1 MSDDH
6 DFEPAYGLPELLPAG
21 ERLLWQ
27 GAPQW
32 RVLAREALHV
42 RKLAAYFGVLL
53 VWRAGVVLG
62 DGGGLTAVALSWLW
76 MLPLAALALG
86 LLTTLAWLIGRTSVY
101 SVTDRRVVM
110 RIGIVLT
117 ITFNLPYRTIEAAGL
132 RTHPDGSGDI
142 TLTLAPAERIAY
154 LHLWPHARPWKV
166 ARTEP
171 MLRALPDA
179 RHVAQLLSDALTA
192 SAGVAPAAM
201 PAADAAGRPRAN
213 DPPGHALA
221 A

>member
-53 VWRAGVVLG
+53 AWRAVVVLG
-62 DGGGLTAVALSWLW
+62 DGGGLVAVALSWLW

-101 SVTDRRVVM
+101 SITDRRVVM

-154 LHLWPHARPWKV
+154 LHLWPHVRPWKV

-179 RHVAQLLSDALTA
+179 QHVAQLLSDALAA
-192 SAGVAPAAM
+192 SAGVATAAM
-201 PAADAAGRPRAN
+201 PTPDAVGRPRAN

>member
-42 RKLAAYFGVLL
+42 RKLAAYFGLL
-53 VWRAGVVLG
+53 LAWRAVVVMG
-62 DGGGLTAVALSWLW
+62 DGGGLTAVALSWVW

-117 ITFNLPYRTIEAAGL
+117 ITFNLPYRHIESAGL
-132 RTHPDGSGDI
+132 RTNADGSGDI

-154 LHLWPHARPWKV
+154 LHLWPHVRPWKV

-179 RHVAQLLSDALTA
+179 RHVAQLLSSALAA
-192 SAGVAPAAM
+192 SAGLAPTTMSAPHATEQ
-201 PAADAAGRPRAN
+201 PRAN

>member
-53 VWRAGVVLG
+53 AWRAVVVLG
-62 DGGGLTAVALSWLW
+62 DGGGLVAVALSWVW

-101 SVTDRRVVM
+101 SITDRRVVM

-154 LHLWPHARPWKV
+154 LHLWPHVRPWKV

-179 RHVAQLLSDALTA
+179 QHVAQLLSNALAA
-192 SAGVAPAAM
+192 SAGVAHAAM
-201 PAADAAGRPRAN
+201 PTPDAAGRPRAS
-213 DPPGHALA
+213 DTPGHALA

>member
-27 GAPQW
+27 GVPQW

-53 VWRAGVVLG
+53 AWRAVVVLG
-62 DGGGLTAVALSWLW
+62 DGEGLVAVALSWLW

-101 SVTDRRVVM
+101 SITDRRVVM

-132 RTHPDGSGDI
+132 RIHPDGSGDI

-154 LHLWPHARPWKV
+154 LHLWPHVRPWKV

-179 RHVAQLLSDALTA
+179 QHVAQLLSNALAA

-201 PAADAAGRPRAN
+201 PAPDAAGRPRAN

>member
-42 RKLAAYFGVLL
+42 RKLAAYFGLL
-53 VWRAGVVLG
+53 LAWRAVVVLG
-62 DGGGLTAVALSWLW
+62 DGGGLAAVALSWLW

-117 ITFNLPYRTIEAAGL
+117 ITFNLPYRTIESAGL
-132 RTHPDGSGDI
+132 RTNPDGSGDI

-154 LHLWPHARPWKV
+154 LHLWPHVRPWKV

-179 RHVAQLLSDALTA
+179 RHVAQLLSSALAA
-192 SAGVAPAAM
+192 SAGVAPATM
-201 PAADAAGRPRAN
+201 PTPDAAERPRAS
-213 DPPGHALA
+213 DTPGHALA

>member
-1 MSDDH
+1 VSDDH

-32 RVLAREALHV
+32 RVRAREALHV

-53 VWRAGVVLG
+53 AWRAVVVLG
-62 DGGGLTAVALSWLW
+62 DGGGLIAVALSWLW

-101 SVTDRRVVM
+101 SITDRRVVM

-154 LHLWPHARPWKV
+154 LHLWPHVRPWKV

-179 RHVAQLLSDALTA
+179 QHVAQLLSNALAA

-201 PAADAAGRPRAN
+201 PTPDAAGRPRAN

>member
-53 VWRAGVVLG
+53 AWRAVVVLG
-62 DGGGLTAVALSWLW
+62 DGGGLVAVALSWLW

-101 SVTDRRVVM
+101 SITDRRVVM

-132 RTHPDGSGDI
+132 RTRPDGSGDI

-154 LHLWPHARPWKV
+154 LHLWPHVRPWKV

-179 RHVAQLLSDALTA
+179 QHVAQLLSDALAA

-201 PAADAAGRPRAN
+201 PTPDAVGRPRAN